1 MKRFSFH
8 LFCLLT
14 GTALLSL
21 LSACAL
27 VDKDKS
33 ILSPAMWE
41 EIDRNR
47 ENLNKL
53 RIGMTQDE
61 VRKIMGEPMTG
72 LVYNTEHHWFYYTRT
87 RWSDGMATRD
97 ECTPV
102 VFSELGLVIG
112 IGNQFYKENY
122 SITFWSDKS
131 IEKAIE

>member
-72 LVYNTEHHWFYYTRT
+72 QVYNTEHHWFYYTRT
-87 RWSDGMATRD
+87 RWSD
-97 ECTPV
+97 
-102 VFSELGLVIG
+102 
-112 IGNQFYKENY
+112 
-122 SITFWSDKS
+122 
-131 IEKAIE
+131 

>member
-14 GTALLSL
+14 GTALLTL
-21 LSACAL
+21 FSACAL

-61 VRKIMGEPMTG
+61 VRKIMGEPMIG
-72 LVYNTEHHWFYYTRT
+72 QVYNTEHHWFYYTRT